1 MRSRSTSPAARLA
14 ATLALTASV
23 WAGSAN
29 AASALETAPVAFREV
44 GETYAAEGVVE
55 AVRQSTVAAQTQGRI
70 VALAVDVGD
79 RVTRGQVIARID
91 EREAT
96 QVVATADA
104 QVSRAEAALANAR
117 VNYER
122 TKKLIAQKFVSE
134 AALDKAQADYNAARA
149 QLAAAV
155 AAADQAR
162 TGKGYT
168 VIAAPFAGVISARH
182 VDLGEMAQPGKAL
195 VTLFDPKDLRAV
207 VTVPQAKLAA
217 MQVPIAARIEL
228 PTLGERPVAKE
239 VTVLPAADA
248 RTHTTQVRLDL
259 PEGLKGVYPGMFA
272 RGYFTLGEAK
282 KLIVPASAIVRRS
295 EVTGAYVVTP
305 SGAIV
310 FRQLRV
316 GEAIPGIGVEVLA
329 GLADGEQ
336 VALDPVLAL
345 SRLKSGA
352 RGPSKVAAK

>member
-1 MRSRSTSPAARLA
+1 MRISTTKPAAA
-14 ATLALTASV
+14 LALLVSIA
-23 WAGSAN
+23 AGAAD
-29 AASALETAPVAFREV
+29 AASTLETAAVSFREV

-55 AVRQSTVAAQTQGRI
+55 AVQQSTVSAQTQGRI
-70 VALAVDVGD
+70 VELAVDVGE

-104 QVSRAEAALANAR
+104 QVAQAEAALANAR

-122 TKKLIAQKFVSE
+122 TRQLVSQKFVSE
-134 AALDKAQADYNAARA
+134 AALDKAQTDYDAAKA
-149 QLAAAV
+149 QV
-155 AAADQAR
+155 AAARGAAAQAR
-162 TGKGYT
+162 TGKGYA

-182 VDLGEMAQPGKAL
+182 VDLGEMAQPGKPL
-195 VTLFDPKDLRAV
+195 VTLFDPRDLRAV
-207 VTVPQAKLAA
+207 VTVSQAKLAA
-217 MQVPIAARIEL
+217 MQVPIVARIEL
-228 PTLGERPVAKE
+228 STLGERLNAE
-239 VTVLPAADA
+239 GVTVLPSADA

-259 PEGLKGVYPGMFA
+259 PGGLKGVYPGMFA
-272 RGYFTLGEAK
+272 RGHFTLGAAK
-282 KLIVPASAIVRRS
+282 KLIAPASAIVRRS
-295 EVTGAYVVTP
+295 EVTGAYVVAP

-316 GEAIPGIGVEVLA
+316 GERIPGAGVEVLA

-352 RGPSKVAAK
+352 GGPGKVAAH

>member
-1 MRSRSTSPAARLA
+1 MRSHPTLPAARLA
-14 ATLALTASV
+14 ATFALIASV
-23 WAGSAN
+23 AAGPAN
-29 AASALETAPVAFREV
+29 AASALETAAVAIRDV

-55 AVRQSTVAAQTQGRI
+55 AVRQSTIAAQTQGRI
-70 VALAVDVGD
+70 VELAIDVGD

-91 EREAT
+91 PREAT
-96 QVVATADA
+96 EVVATADA
-104 QVSRAEAALANAR
+104 QVAQAEAALANTR
-117 VNYER
+117 VNYDR
-122 TKKLIAQKFVSE
+122 TRKLVSQKFVSE
-134 AALDKAQADYNAARA
+134 AALDKAQTDYDAARA
-149 QLAAAV
+149 QV
-155 AAADQAR
+155 AAARAAAAQAR

-168 VIAAPFAGVISARH
+168 VIAAPFAGVVSARH
-182 VDLGEMAQPGKAL
+182 VDLGEMAQPGKPL

-217 MQVPIAARIEL
+217 MRAPIAAQVEL
-228 PTLGERPVAKE
+228 PTLGERVAAKE

-272 RGYFTLGEAK
+272 RGHFTLGEAK
-282 KLIVPASAIVRRS
+282 KLIVPASAVVRRS

-305 SGAIV
+305 GGAIV

-316 GEAIPGIGVEVLA
+316 GEAIPGVGVEVLA
-329 GLADGEQ
+329 GLADGER

-352 RGPSKVAAK
+352 AGSGQVAAN